1 MSFALIEALALA
13 HDAAI
18 VDVGGGASGLAS
30 QLLELGFED
39 VTVLDISAPA
49 LGHARADLGHDAT
62 RVRWIEQDL
71 LSWSPDR
78 RYDLWHDR
86 AVFHFL
92 VAVSDRQRYAD
103 LLHSTLRPG
112 GKAIIGAFAAD
123 GPPSVL
129 GPSRCSR
136 KADTLAATFGGI
148 FTTLATSRE
157 EHHTPSGFIQPFA
170 WVTLE
175 RGALDAFAGGRP
187 PVWARSDGQNRPQ
200 PRIQSLVRSRVS
212 ADAKPMDVRN
222 ARSVRALL
230 RRRGCERGFTLIE
243 TLVSLSI
250 AIVLL
255 VPTVA
260 LITTAQNQTAGDAL
274 RADTIQFASVGLREM
289 GQELRQAYEIEVS
302 DHLARAIRA
311 PVARRARPARPP
323 ACRPATCS
331 TCSHA

>member
-1 MSFALIEALALA
+1 VYETRQPHEVSWYQPGRGMSLALIEALPLA

-49 LGHARADLGHDAT
+49 LELARAGLGRDAT
-62 RVRWIEQDL
+62 RVRWLEQDL

-123 GPPSVL
+123 GPPS
-129 GPSRCSR
+129 CSGLPVAR
-136 KADTLAATFGGI
+136 YDADALAGAFGGS
-148 FTTLATSRE
+148 FRTLATCRE
-157 EHHTPSGFIQPFA
+157 EHHTPSGSIQPFA

-175 RGALDAFAGGRP
+175 RA
-187 PVWARSDGQNRPQ
+187 
-200 PRIQSLVRSRVS
+200 
-212 ADAKPMDVRN
+212 
-222 ARSVRALL
+222 
-230 RRRGCERGFTLIE
+230 
-243 TLVSLSI
+243 
-250 AIVLL
+250 
-255 VPTVA
+255 
-260 LITTAQNQTAGDAL
+260 
-274 RADTIQFASVGLREM
+274 
-289 GQELRQAYEIEVS
+289 
-302 DHLARAIRA
+302 H
-311 PVARRARPARPP
+311 
-323 ACRPATCS
+323 
-331 TCSHA
+331 